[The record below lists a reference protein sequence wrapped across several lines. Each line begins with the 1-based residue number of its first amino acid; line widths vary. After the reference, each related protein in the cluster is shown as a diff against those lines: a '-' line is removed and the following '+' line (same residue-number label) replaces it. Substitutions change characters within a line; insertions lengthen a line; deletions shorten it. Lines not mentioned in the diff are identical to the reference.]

1 MENKYNFKTF
11 GQLQIGDQMYCY
23 MKMKVISYT
32 IIDIKNKEEVS
43 TSWTYDHK
51 EIKKVNR
58 YRIIKYINSKGQE
71 YTLDFNDTPKY
82 RVNSELDDFRCT
94 NYSGEVFSDR
104 NAVIKYITDLFD
116 YRKQKL
122 EKLQIQ
128 YDKERSYIEK
138 YKECL
143 KNLPE

>member
-23 MKMKVISYT
+23 TKMKVIPYT
-32 IIDIKNKEEVS
+32 IINIENKEEVS
-43 TSWTYDHK
+43 TSWTYHK
-51 EIKKVNR
+51 EIIKSNR

-71 YTLDFNDTPKY
+71 YTLEFNDTPNY
-82 RVNSELDDFRCT
+82 RINSELEDFQRK
-94 NYSGEVFSDR
+94 NYSGEIFSDR
-104 NAVIKYITDLFD
+104 NAVIKYVTDLFD

-122 EKLQIQ
+122 KKLQIQ
-128 YDKERSYIEK
+128 YDKERDYIEK